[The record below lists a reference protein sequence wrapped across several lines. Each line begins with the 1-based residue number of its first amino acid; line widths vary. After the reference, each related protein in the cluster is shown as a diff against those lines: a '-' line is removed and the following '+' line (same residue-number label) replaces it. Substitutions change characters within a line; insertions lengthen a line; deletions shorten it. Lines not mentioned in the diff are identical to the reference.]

1 MKSLRKISL
10 VITMIILLVC
20 IFISNSYAT
29 IRCNVSLSMQ
39 SSEAIKGEE
48 ISVYANISN
57 ISGTKGII
65 AMGAVIEYD
74 KNALTLLSITGENG
88 WSNPSYNESNGKIA
102 TTRNDYGTENET
114 VIKMTFKVNETS
126 ANSAWVKVNNFQ
138 VSDGDGEIN
147 LGGSS
152 KTITIKD
159 KTTTNPDPITPSE
172 PDPVTPSDPD
182 PVTPT
187 KPTTPGNN
195 NQGSGTTNKPSGNKK
210 PSTSNNNNSNNT
222 TNTVDEAETN
232 TNVENET
239 IETNTN
245 TEPTEKRNIDALI
258 KYPEPV
264 NTNNS
269 AAGSSEGKGVI
280 YAIGVIGAI
289 MVLIMIIAIVK
300 SSSKEK

>member
-159 KTTTNPDPITPSE
+159 KTTTNPDPIKPSE
-172 PDPVTPSDPD
+172 PDPVIPSDPD

-187 KPTTPGNN
+187 TPNNN
-195 NQGSGTTNKPSGNKK
+195 NQGSGTTNKPSGNKR

-222 TNTVDEAETN
+222 TNTVDETETN
-232 TNVENET
+232 TNVENEI